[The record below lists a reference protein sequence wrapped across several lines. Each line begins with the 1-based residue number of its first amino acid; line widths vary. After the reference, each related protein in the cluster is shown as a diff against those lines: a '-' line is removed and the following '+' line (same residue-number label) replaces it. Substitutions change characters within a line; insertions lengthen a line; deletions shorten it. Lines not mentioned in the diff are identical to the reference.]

1 MHLHNVIGLTH
12 GVLRSNPT
20 VSTFDGIVIDPK
32 RVKRGALFVALNP
45 YDVPLALE
53 NGAYGVLFERHI
65 TPINDDT
72 AWIEVEDIYAALM
85 RLMRFVLLDKEL
97 YAFTCNRITLHVAK
111 QLHLEGNCL
120 VLEGSLHENFDRL
133 MGAPQGATLL
143 FSDQEIRSDLF
154 IDVSAL
160 NLEGLE
166 PITLLEQ
173 TLFECSFIYRERYF
187 ERQLLSPLFI
197 PELEALLQLLHE
209 RGIGYKIR
217 PFTHFGHFQ
226 PLFVNAALQ
235 IKEFGSSDRV
245 LIFEPDCSL
254 IPRQMDFIASK
265 SPWAKVRYC
274 LPRGALVS
282 QQSNDIIWYDT
293 TERLLESLHRE
304 HYHFALVAGE
314 KPSILERQRLP
325 MRNQQKLFEE

>member
-12 GVLRSNPT
+12 GVLRTHPT

-32 RVKRGALFVALNP
+32 RVRRGALFVALNP

-53 NGAYGVLFERHI
+53 NGAYGVLFERHVSQ
-65 TPINDDT
+65 INDDT
-72 AWIEVEDIYAALM
+72 AWIEVEDIYAALL
-85 RLMRFVLLDKEL
+85 RLMRFILLDKEL

-111 QLHLEGNCL
+111 QLHLEGHCL

-133 MGAPQGATLL
+133 MGAPKGATLL
-143 FSDQEIRSDLF
+143 FNDRDIRSDLF

-160 NLEGLE
+160 PAQALE
-166 PITLLEQ
+166 PIIVMEQ

-197 PELEALLQLLHE
+197 PELEALLQMLHE

-226 PLFVNAALQ
+226 PLFINAALQ

-245 LIFEPDCSL
+245 LIFESDLSL
-254 IPRQMDFIASK
+254 IPRQMAFIASK
-265 SPWAKVRYC
+265 SPWAKVCYL
-274 LPRGALVS
+274 LPKGAMES
-282 QQSNDIIWYDT
+282 PDASNIIWYDT
-293 TERLLESLHRE
+293 TETLLEALRKE
-304 HYHFALVAGE
+304 HYHLALIAGA
-314 KPSILERQRLP
+314 KPSILEQQHLP
-325 MRNQQKLFEE
+325 LRHQQKLFEE